1 MALKQNTAEGGS
13 VGVTVTT
20 GNSGA
25 GSGDAFGQITIAG
38 APTYIFSDTT
48 ASHGALSYS
57 VSGASGDTARFYMYN
72 GGGSNATLRCYINLS
87 SLPSVSQQLFALQNS
102 SFSFVA
108 VVAINAANKLIVQD
122 AGGTTL
128 YTATTALSQ
137 GVWYRVEMQAV
148 VGATTSTGSLD
159 FQYYT
164 GDSTTAEDSYASGAT
179 VNTGTVSIIR
189 GVFGKMTSSATLDAY
204 FDSFGYDDTTA
215 SPLGPYSGA
224 SNDAPTAY
232 AGTNQMGIEPFKV
245 VTLTGTDSDTDGTV
259 VSRQWQQLSGTSV
272 VLSGAT
278 TDTCSFIAPG
288 TLLGDTLTFGY
299 TVTDNQGANS
309 AESTVQCVVLPVTER
324 AVMSG
329 VETPLQTKSIMS
341 GAAESNTIWTVQGGA
356 LVRRSAT
363 VTILHTTF
371 DSFAVSS
378 PMSITD
384 MRAAMGNWT
393 GGSGATVV
401 NTSILAV
408 AGRGNVVRQHFLAGE
423 FGGTY
428 GIVINAPLQYAV
440 DEATISYDVRF
451 VNTPTA
457 FDWGWGGK
465 LPGLGG
471 VLPDNPGGLQNPPTG
486 GSPSPYGW
494 SGRGMWIT
502 PGSYPGSSNS
512 PNEWVGYIYDPTQ
525 TAGNYGQNRQT
536 DTSFTAGQW
545 HTVTQYYKM
554 NTINAEG
561 SSGNS
566 DGIHRMWLDGNLVYE
581 NTAQVFRIYEAANI
595 THLMW
600 HMFYGGATSDWA
612 PAVDT
617 DIDIDN
623 LLITTP

>member
-13 VGVTVTT
+13 AGVTVTT

-25 GSGDAFGQITIAG
+25 GSGDAFGQITTAG
-38 APTYIFSDTT
+38 APTYVFSNTT
-48 ASHGALSYS
+48 ASHDVLSYS
-57 VSGASGDTARFYMYN
+57 ISGISGDTAKFYMYN
-72 GGGSNATLRCYINLS
+72 GGGSNAALRCYIYLS
-87 SLPSVSQQLFALQNS
+87 VLPAMSQQLFALQNT
-102 SFSFVA
+102 SFSFAA

-128 YTATTALSQ
+128 YTTTTALNS

-164 GDSTTAEDSYASGAT
+164 GDSMTADGSYASGAT
-179 VNTGTVSIIR
+179 VNTGTASIIR
-189 GVFGKMTSSATLDAY
+189 GVFGKLTSSAALNAY

-224 SNDAPTAY
+224 SNTAPTAY
-232 AGTNQMGIEPFKV
+232 SGTNQIGVEPYTTI
-245 VTLTGTDSDTDGTV
+245 TLTATDSDVDGTV

-272 VLSGAT
+272 ALSGANSV
-278 TDTCSFIAPG
+278 TCTFTAPG

-299 TVTDNQGANS
+299 TATDNQGANS
-309 AESTVQCVVLPVTER
+309 TESTVQCVILPVTER

-329 VETPLQTKSIMS
+329 GEVPMRTKPIMS
-341 GAAESNTIWTVQGGA
+341 GAALNHTWTVQGGV

-363 VTILHTTF
+363 VTMLHTTF
-371 DSFAVSS
+371 DAFAVSS
-378 PMSITD
+378 PMPITD
-384 MRAAMGNWT
+384 MRLAMGNWT
-393 GGSGATVV
+393 GGSSATVI

-408 AGRGNVVRQHFLAGE
+408 TGRGNVVRQHFLAGE
-423 FGGTY
+423 FGGSY
-428 GIVINAPLQYAV
+428 GIVVNTPLLYAV

-451 VNTPTA
+451 VNSPTA
-457 FDWGWGGK
+457 FDWAWGGK

-471 VLPDNPGGLQNPPTG
+471 ILPNNPGGLQNPPTG

-502 PGSYPGSSNS
+502 PGSYPGSSSS

-536 DTSFTAGQW
+536 NVSFSAGQW
-545 HTVTQYYKM
+545 HTVTQYYRM
-554 NTINAEG
+554 NTINVEG
-561 SSGNS
+561 LSGNS

-581 NTAQVFRIYEAANI
+581 NTTQVFRLYQAANI

-600 HMFYGGATSDWA
+600 HMFYGGATFDWA
-612 PAVDT
+612 PAVDA
-617 DIDIDN
+617 DVDIDN
-623 LLITTP
+623 LLVTTP